1 MTEPITIADRSFDL
15 PLFPLNAVL
24 FPGGILPLRI
34 FEARYMDMVRAC
46 MRDQR
51 EFGVCLIKKGQEIG
65 AGAAHPEAIGCRA
78 GITDWNMEQL
88 GVLQIS
94 TIGTERFRVISIRE
108 EKDGLL
114 LAQTEQLEA
123 EPDAVVPAKFR
134 ACSDL
139 LQRIIQQLDREID
152 RIDVDNKPPIQ
163 KPYRLNDASWV
174 GNRLCEVL
182 PISLVAKQKLME
194 LTDAP
199 TRLSIVHQYLVQQK
213 II

>member
-1 MTEPITIADRSFDL
+1 MTEPITIPDQSYDL

-24 FPGGILPLRI
+24 FPGGVLPLRI

-46 MRDQR
+46 MRDER
-51 EFGVCLIKKGQEIG
+51 EFGICLIRKGPEVG
-65 AGAAHPEAIGCRA
+65 AGAQPESIGCRA
-78 GITDWNMEQL
+78 GITDFNMEQL

-94 TIGTERFRVISIRE
+94 TIGTQRFRVLDTRE

-114 LAQTEQLEA
+114 LARTEPLES
-123 EPDAVVPAKFR
+123 ETESTIPAKFK
-134 ACSDL
+134 ACADL

-152 RIDVDNKPPIQ
+152 RIDADNKLPIVG
-163 KPYRLNDASWV
+163 PYRLNDASWV

-199 TRLSIVHQYLVQQK
+199 TRLSIVHQYLLQQK

>member
-1 MTEPITIADRSFDL
+1 VTEPITIPDQSYDL

-24 FPGGILPLRI
+24 FPGGVLPLRI

-46 MRDQR
+46 MRDER
-51 EFGVCLIKKGQEIG
+51 EFGICLIRKGPEVG
-65 AGAAHPEAIGCRA
+65 AGAQPESIGCRA
-78 GITDWNMEQL
+78 GITDFNMEQL

-94 TIGTERFRVISIRE
+94 TIGTQRFRVLDTRE

-114 LAQTEQLEA
+114 LARTEPLES
-123 EPDAVVPAKFR
+123 ETESTIPAKFK
-134 ACSDL
+134 ACADL

-152 RIDVDNKPPIQ
+152 RIDADNKLPIVG
-163 KPYRLNDASWV
+163 PYRLNDASWV

-199 TRLSIVHQYLVQQK
+199 TRLSIVHQYLLQQK

>member
-1 MTEPITIADRSFDL
+1 VTEPIAIPDASFDL

-46 MRDQR
+46 MRDER
-51 EFGVCLIKKGQEIG
+51 DFGICLIKKGSEVGG
-65 AGAAHPEAIGCRA
+65 AQPEPIGCRA
-78 GITDWNMEQL
+78 DITDFNMEQL

-94 TIGTERFRVISIRE
+94 AVGTERFRVLDVRE

-114 LAQTEQLEA
+114 MARTEPLES
-123 EPDAVVPAKFR
+123 ETESPIPTKFK
-134 ACSDL
+134 ACADL

-152 RIDVDNKPPIQ
+152 RIDAENKLPIVG
-163 KPYRLNDASWV
+163 PYRLDDASWV

-199 TRLSIVHQYLVQQK
+199 TRLSIVHQYLLQQK